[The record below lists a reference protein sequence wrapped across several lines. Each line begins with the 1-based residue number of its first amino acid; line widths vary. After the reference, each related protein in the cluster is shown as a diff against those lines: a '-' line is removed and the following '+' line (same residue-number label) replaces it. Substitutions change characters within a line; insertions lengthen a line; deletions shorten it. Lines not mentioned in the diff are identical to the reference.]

1 MTKWILGLLTV
12 LLVAG
17 GALGYWLFGEQK
29 TELEATRKQL
39 LTARQDAA
47 NYRGRAADLD
57 AIRERLE
64 QSSTELQQAVA
75 EKESELTR
83 LHSAQ
88 DELLSELEQEIA
100 DKQVQVEQV
109 RDQLRVQMVDEVM
122 FDSGQSELKPEGIA
136 ILAKVAGVLK
146 KTEGRSIE
154 VQGHTDNVPIRG
166 ALAARYPSNWE
177 LSAARATGVVRFL
190 QDEGGLDP
198 SRLAAAARSEYRP
211 RASNETDQGRRLN
224 RRIEILLGPEGSAG
238 LDQVA
243 GMAEPP
249 EALP

>member
-57 AIRERLE
+57 AIRARLE

-211 RASNETDQGRRLN
+211 RASNETDEGRRQN

-238 LDQVA
+238 LDQAA
-243 GMAEPP
+243 GMAEPT